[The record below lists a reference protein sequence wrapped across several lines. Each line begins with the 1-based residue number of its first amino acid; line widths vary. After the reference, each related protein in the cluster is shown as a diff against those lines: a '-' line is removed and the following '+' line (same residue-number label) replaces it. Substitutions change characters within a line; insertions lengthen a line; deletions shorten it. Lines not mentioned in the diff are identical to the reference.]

1 MRYLGAHVGRQS
13 SGDEAMPRIP
23 FTDRSIKAAGAP
35 SGGQIEYFEL
45 DGRLPG
51 FGLRLSASGRKSWIL
66 LYRSGRHPRRLTLGT
81 YPILGLA
88 DARAQA
94 KEALATVVGGGD
106 PAMVKRA
113 DRSAI
118 SFGEL
123 ADDYIE
129 RHAKPKKRTWRDDK
143 RMLEKYVPKEWR
155 RTNAADVRRRD
166 IRDLLDS
173 LVGRTP
179 ILANRVLALLRKVY
193 NFALSRDLVEV
204 NPCHGIERPAPERQ
218 RDRVLTPT
226 EFRALWQAL
235 DYVDVTTAALYR
247 LHLLTAQRGGEL
259 RSMAWRNVDLETG
272 WWTIPAE
279 QSKNKLAHRVPLGP
293 AALALLR
300 ELQSQAQEGNPWVF
314 RTPSHIGHRK
324 TAHKCTVRVRKVS
337 AVDFVPHD
345 LRRTAASHMTSLGIS
360 RLVVAK
366 ILNHVERGVTAVY
379 DRHSYDSEK
388 RAALEA
394 WGMAIQEITSPSRA
408 EQVAQQPAILH

>member
-1 MRYLGAHVGRQS
+1 
-13 SGDEAMPRIP
+13 MPRIK
-23 FTDRSIKAAGAP
+23 FTDRSIQAAVAP
-35 SGGQIEYFEL
+35 GHGQIEYFDL

-51 FGLRLSASGRKSWIL
+51 FGLRVSASGRKSWIL
-66 LYRSGRHPRRLTLGT
+66 LYRIGRHPRRLTLGA

-94 KEALATVVGGGD
+94 KEALASVVGGAD
-106 PAMVKRA
+106 PAMAKKA
-113 DRSAI
+113 DRSAM

-123 ADDYIE
+123 AGDYIE
-129 RHAKPKKRTWRDDK
+129 RHAKPKKRTWGDDK
-143 RMLEKYVPKEWR
+143 RMLEKYVPKEWH
-155 RTNAADVRRRD
+155 RTNAANIRRRD

-173 LVGRTP
+173 LVSRTP

-218 RDRVLTPT
+218 HDRVLTPNEIRT
-226 EFRALWQAL
+226 LWNAL
-235 DYVDVTTAALYR
+235 DVVDATTAALYR

-259 RSMAWRNVDLETG
+259 RSMAWRDVDLQSG

-279 QSKNKLAHRVPLGP
+279 RSKNKLAHRVPLS
-293 AALALLR
+293 AAAVALLR
-300 ELQSQAQEGNPWVF
+300 ELQARARDDNPWVF
-314 RTPSHIGHRK
+314 GTPSRSGHR
-324 TAHKCTVRVRKVS
+324 TTVHKCTVRVRKVS

-345 LRRTAASHMTSLGIS
+345 LRRTAASHMTGLGIS

-379 DRHSYDSEK
+379 DRHSYDQEK
-388 RAALEA
+388 RGALETWA
-394 WGMAIQEITSPSRA
+394 MAIEAITSPLQQDLA
-408 EQVAQQPAILH
+408 VADKPAVLH

>member
-1 MRYLGAHVGRQS
+1 
-13 SGDEAMPRIP
+13 MPRIS
-23 FTDRSIKAAGAP
+23 FTDRSIKAAPAP
-35 SGGQIEYFEL
+35 DRGQIEYFEI

-51 FGLRLSASGRKSWIL
+51 FGLRVSASGRKSWIL
-66 LYRSGRHPRRLTLGT
+66 LYRVGRHPRRLTLGT

-106 PAMVKRA
+106 PAMVKKA
-113 DRSAI
+113 DRSAM

-143 RMLEKYVPKEWR
+143 RMLEKYVPKEWGR
-155 RTNAADVRRRD
+155 INAVDIRRRD

-173 LVGRTP
+173 MVGKTP

-193 NFALSRDLVEV
+193 NFALSRDLVEL
-204 NPCHGIERPAPERQ
+204 NPCQGIERPSPERQ
-218 RDRVLTPT
+218 RDRVLTPNEIRT
-226 EFRALWQAL
+226 LWKAL
-235 DYVDVTTAALYR
+235 DEVDATTAALYR

-259 RSMAWRNVDLETG
+259 RSMAWRDVDLEAG

-279 QSKNKLAHRVPLGP
+279 QSKNKLAHRVPLSSS
-293 AALALLR
+293 AVSLLR
-300 ELQSQAQEGNPWVF
+300 DLQVRARDDNPWVF
-314 RTPSHIGHRK
+314 RTPSRSGHRT
-324 TAHKCTVRVRKVS
+324 TAHKCTLRVRKVS
-337 AVDFVPHD
+337 AVEFVPHD

-379 DRHSYDSEK
+379 DRHSYDREK
-388 RAALEA
+388 RAALDTWA
-394 WGMAIQEITSPSRA
+394 LAIHELTSGTQVEHPSDA
-408 EQVAQQPAILH
+408 PLVLH

>member
-1 MRYLGAHVGRQS
+1 
-13 SGDEAMPRIP
+13 MPRIP
-23 FTDRSIKAAGAP
+23 FTDRSIKAVEAP
-35 SGGQIEYFEL
+35 SSGQIEYFEL
-45 DGRLPG
+45 NGRLPG
-51 FGLRLSASGRKSWIL
+51 FGLRVSASGRKSWIL
-66 LYRSGRHPRRLTLGT
+66 LYRNGRHPRRLTLGT

-123 ADDYIE
+123 SEDYIE

-143 RMLEKYVPKEWR
+143 RMLEKYVPKEWH
-155 RTNAADVRRRD
+155 RTNAADIHRRD

-173 LVGRTP
+173 LVVRTP

-193 NFALSRDLVEV
+193 NFALSRDLVEA

-218 RDRVLTPT
+218 RDRVLTSN
-226 EFRALWQAL
+226 EIRALWQAL
-235 DYVDVTTAALYR
+235 NDVDETTAALYR

-259 RSMAWRNVDLETG
+259 RSMAWSDIDLEAG
-272 WWTIPAE
+272 WWTIPAK
-279 QSKNKLAHRVPLGP
+279 QSKNKLAHRVPLSP
-293 AALALLR
+293 AAGALLR
-300 ELQSQAQEGNPWVF
+300 DLQARAREDNPWVF
-314 RTPSHIGHRK
+314 RTPSRSGHRI

-337 AVDFVPHD
+337 GVDFVPHD

-379 DRHSYDSEK
+379 DRHSYDNEK
-388 RAALEA
+388 RAALETWA
-394 WGMAIQEITSPSRA
+394 IVIQELTSTSHGA
-408 EQVAQQPAILH
+408 EQLAQQPAVFH

>member
-1 MRYLGAHVGRQS
+1 
-13 SGDEAMPRIP
+13 MPRIP
-23 FTDRSIKAAGAP
+23 FTDRSIKAAEAP
-35 SGGQIEYFEL
+35 SRGQIEYFEL

-51 FGLRLSASGRKSWIL
+51 FGLRVSASGRKSWIL
-66 LYRSGRHPRRLTLGT
+66 LYRNGRHPRRLTLGT

-94 KEALATVVGGGD
+94 REALATVVGGGD
-106 PAMVKRA
+106 PAMVKRV

-129 RHAKPKKRTWRDDK
+129 RHAKPKKRTWRDDE
-143 RMLEKYVPKEWR
+143 RMLEKYVPKDWR
-155 RTNAADVRRRD
+155 RTNAADILRRD

-218 RDRVLTPT
+218 RDRVLTPN
-226 EFRALWQAL
+226 EIRALWQAL
-235 DYVDVTTAALYR
+235 NDVDMTTAALYR

-259 RSMAWRNVDLETG
+259 RSMAWRDVDLEAA
-272 WWTIPAE
+272 WWTIPTE
-279 QSKNKLAHRVPLGP
+279 QSKNKLAHRVPLSP
-293 AALALLR
+293 AALTLLR
-300 ELQSQAQEGNPWVF
+300 ELQSRAREGNPWVF
-314 RTPSHIGHRK
+314 RTPSRSGHRT

-388 RAALEA
+388 RAALETWA
-394 WGMAIQEITSPSRA
+394 LAIQEITSPSRA
-408 EQVAQQPAILH
+408 EQVAQQPPVLH